1 MKRKK
6 SAFKI
11 VITVALLVVI
21 AVIGVVAGIA
31 YRNYSFEKKYVATV
45 GGEKITV
52 PEFRLFLTLVQNEFE
67 ANAGVDKNDEAAWK
81 AFWKTKVEGEVA
93 EEKAKNQ
100 ALDRLKEFKI
110 LLIKAKESK
119 VELEKED
126 LDKVK
131 SEMDRTIEDE
141 GKGNKSAAN
150 AALKKKYGITL
161 ANYESIYKNFMLAN
175 GKFAEKEASKNPPD
189 DKKLND
195 YFEENKNR
203 FGDAKVKMVKISIT
217 DPATQ
222 APLAEGEL
230 IDKKAMADDVLKKAQ
245 AGEDFAKLVT
255 DYSEDITR
263 NDDDG
268 NVIIAKDDTSV
279 DQKIRDWVMT
289 AKDGEIK
296 RIDAADGYYVLK
308 FVNKITLEGIKETVK
323 ADYLQNDMNKK
334 LEGWM
339 KEEKYNV
346 VKNKEVWDSIKIIK

>member
-1 MKRKK
+1 MITSKK
-6 SAFKI
+6 
-11 VITVALLVVI
+11 
-21 AVIGVVAGIA
+21 
-31 YRNYSFEKKYVATV
+31 
-45 GGEKITV
+45 
-52 PEFRLFLTLVQNEFE
+52 
-67 ANAGVDKNDEAAWK
+67 
-81 AFWKTKVEGEVA
+81 
-93 EEKAKNQ
+93 
-100 ALDRLKEFKI
+100 
-110 LLIKAKESK
+110 
-119 VELEKED
+119 
-126 LDKVK
+126 
-131 SEMDRTIEDE
+131 
-141 GKGNKSAAN
+141 
-150 AALKKKYGITL
+150 
-161 ANYESIYKNFMLAN
+161 
-175 GKFAEKEASKNPPD
+175 
-189 DKKLND
+189 
-195 YFEENKNR
+195 KNR

-230 IDKKAMADDVLKKAQ
+230 IDKKAMADDVLKRAQ
-245 AGEDFAKLVT
+245 NGEDFAKLVT
-255 DYSEDITR
+255 DYSDDTTR

-308 FVNKITLEGIKETVK
+308 FVNKITLEGMKETVK